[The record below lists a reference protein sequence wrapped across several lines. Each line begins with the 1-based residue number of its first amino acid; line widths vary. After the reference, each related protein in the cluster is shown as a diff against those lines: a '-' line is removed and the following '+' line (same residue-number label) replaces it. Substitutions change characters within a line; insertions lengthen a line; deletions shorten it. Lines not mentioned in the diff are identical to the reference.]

1 MLGGLSDHSRL
12 LFAYWLGNEDAV
24 STGRSVYYVRV
35 IQSLVEKIVP
45 LTVIVSLKKF

>member
-1 MLGGLSDHSRL
+1 MLGGFSDHSQL
-12 LFAYWLGNEDAV
+12 LFAYWLSNEDAI
-24 STGRSVYYVRV
+24 STSRSVHYIRV